1 MGSLPALGVAVAAT
15 INGDVNVET
24 DLFLTVALAFGQAKN
39 LPAPREPKSA
49 LRAAFNR
56 IDMGVV
62 AWTSLWK
69 TSPPDLASLPVSF
82 EARNRGVIRLTIS
95 AGDVR

>member
-49 LRAAFNR
+49 LRAAFN
-56 IDMGVV
+56 G
-62 AWTSLWK
+62 
-69 TSPPDLASLPVSF
+69 
-82 EARNRGVIRLTIS
+82 IRHGGCCLDKLMEDEPT
-95 AGDVR
+95 